1 MVGNKDKRGDRKAKK
16 VTKNQSPMGPT
27 REETD
32 DYCRTHHDMV
42 QVVIDRRANETNGN
56 SW

>member
-1 MVGNKDKRGDRKAKK
+1 MGNKDKRGDRKAKK

-27 REETD
+27 REEA
-32 DYCRTHHDMV
+32 DYYYQKHSNMV
-42 QVVIDRRANETNGN
+42 PVVIDRRPNEKNRN